1 MAGNPVWCS
10 ILGPLLFDIFIF
22 DLLSIMNNVN
32 FASYADDNTPYVVGD
47 GVTQVNESLKEV
59 SDELFCWFANSQMKA
74 NPDKCH
80 LIKSCSDEVSTYVD
94 IYSIKSSKCEKLLQQ
109 IKF

>member
-47 GVTQVNESLKEV
+47 GVT
-59 SDELFCWFANSQMKA
+59 
-74 NPDKCH
+74 
-80 LIKSCSDEVSTYVD
+80 
-94 IYSIKSSKCEKLLQQ
+94 
-109 IKF
+109 